1 MIVYEFK
8 VKGKDKQYQAIDEAI
23 RTSQFI
29 QNKCLRYWM
38 DNKDVGRYDLNKYCA
53 VLAAEFP
60 FADELNS
67 MARQSAAECSWSAI
81 ARFYDNCK
89 KRKVG
94 AEASSAPNFVR
105 EKIKGKKG
113 FPRFKK
119 NCRSVEYKSSGW
131 KLSDTRKAITF
142 SDKKGIGTLKLKGT
156 YDLNYYDIKQIKRV
170 RLVRRADGYYAQFA
184 IDIDVRIESQPTNQ
198 VVGIDLGLKYF
209 IADNKGNV
217 EPSPQFYRKS
227 EKQLNRANRKKS
239 KKFSLA
245 KRKAKSRQS
254 NNYHKARN
262 RYARKHL
269 RVSRQRKEYCKR
281 LAYSVIQSNDLV
293 AYEDLNVKGLF
304 RNRHLAKSI
313 SDAGW
318 YTFRS
323 WLEYFGHKYGKVTV
337 GVPPH
342 NTSQN
347 CSNCG
352 KKVKKSLSTR
362 THVCPHCGYT
372 EDRDINAAIN
382 ILRLGLS
389 TVGHT
394 GTYAT
399 GDLPSWA
406 VGASLLSNGESM
418 NVESPRL

>member
-1 MIVYEFK
+1 MIIYEFK
-8 VKGKDKQYQAIDEAI
+8 VKGKDKQYSAIDDAI

-38 DNKDVGRYDLNKYCA
+38 DEKGAGKYDLNKYCA

-67 MARQSAAECSWSAI
+67 MARQSAAERAWSAI
-81 ARFYDNCK
+81 SRFYDNCK
-89 KRKVG
+89 KKV
-94 AEASSAPNFVR
+94 
-105 EKIKGKKG
+105 KGKKG

-119 NCRSVEYKSSGW
+119 HSRCVEYKTSGW
-131 KLSDTRKAITF
+131 KLSSTRKAITF

-184 IDIDVRIESQPTNQ
+184 VDIDLKVEAQPVGQ

-209 IADNKGNV
+209 IADNIGNV

-239 KKFSLA
+239 KKYD
-245 KRKAKSRQS
+245 KAKKTANKPQS
-254 NNYHKARN
+254 NNYHKARI

-269 RVSRQRKEYCKR
+269 GVSRQRKEYCKR

-293 AYEDLNVKGLF
+293 AYEDLNVKGLV
-304 RNRHLAKSI
+304 RNTQLAKSI

-318 YTFRS
+318 STFRS

-337 GVPPH
+337 AVSPH

-362 THVCPHCGYT
+362 THVCPHCGYVA
-372 EDRDINAAIN
+372 DRDVNASIN

-394 GTYAT
+394 GTYAW

-406 VGASLLSNGESM
+406 VGATLLSNGEST
-418 NVESPRL
+418 NQESPLL

>member
-8 VKGKDKQYQAIDEAI
+8 VKGREKQYRAIDEAI

-38 DNKDVGRYDLNKYCA
+38 DNKDVGRYDLNKHCA
-53 VLAAEFP
+53 VLAVEFP

-67 MARQSAAECSWSAI
+67 MARQSAAERCWSAI

-89 KRKVG
+89 KKV
-94 AEASSAPNFVR
+94 
-105 EKIKGKKG
+105 KGKKG
-113 FPRFKK
+113 FPKFKK
-119 NCRSVEYKSSGW
+119 NCRSVEYKTSGW
-131 KLSDTRKAITF
+131 KLSQTRKAITF

-156 YDLNYYDIKQIKRV
+156 YDLNYYSTKQIKRV

-184 IDIDVRIESQPTNQ
+184 IDIDVKVESQPTNQ

-227 EKQLNRANRKKS
+227 AHLLNRANRKKS
-239 KKFSLA
+239 KKFSA
-245 KRKAKSRQS
+245 SKNIAQQKQS
-254 NNYHKARN
+254 HNYHKARN

-293 AYEDLNVKGLF
+293 AYEDLNVKGLV

-318 YTFRS
+318 YTFRQ

-337 GVPPH
+337 AVPPH

-352 KKVKKSLSTR
+352 AKVKKSLSK
-362 THVCPHCGYT
+362 
-372 EDRDINAAIN
+372 
-382 ILRLGLS
+382 
-389 TVGHT
+389 
-394 GTYAT
+394 
-399 GDLPSWA
+399 
-406 VGASLLSNGESM
+406 LL
-418 NVESPRL
+418 